1 MIRAGCADTYKSG
14 SMRGGG
20 GGSRFLLDVVFMLRV
35 SVPGIE

>member
-20 GGSRFLLDVVFMLRV
+20 GGSRFLLDASFTATT
-35 SVPGIE
+35 SV